1 MFLFLFLTTMA
12 SSRSLV
18 STLVLVLVLVLAL
31 ALMLGLVMRNRI
43 EFSHGAMIIV
53 DIRAIL
59 DVIRFLSQAFLSR
72 W

>member
-1 MFLFLFLTTMA
+1 MFLFLFLTTMT

-18 STLVLVLVLVLAL
+18 SILVPVLVPALAL
-31 ALMLGLVMRNRI
+31 ALMLGLVMRNGTEIGR
-43 EFSHGAMIIV
+43 GTMIII
-53 DIRAIL
+53 DIETII